1 MLVNLDY
8 VMQIQRWGRG
18 QGVKTPVDF
27 PEYGFCNDI
36 PLIVRPMLVWVY
48 NPDRLAGKLIFLLT
62 QIGRPSGRP
71 GG

>member
-1 MLVNLDY
+1 M
-8 VMQIQRWGRG
+8 
-18 QGVKTPVDF
+18 KTPVDF

-36 PLIVRPMLVWVY
+36 TLFVRPMLVWVY

-62 QIGRPSGRP
+62 QIGRPSGRQ

>member
-1 MLVNLDY
+1 M
-8 VMQIQRWGRG
+8 
-18 QGVKTPVDF
+18 KTPVDF

-36 PLIVRPMLVWVY
+36 TLIVRPMLVWVY
-48 NPDRLAGKLIFLLT
+48 NPDRLAGKLILLLT